1 MENKVKTFLILCIVA
16 VFTVIAFIFSSFYNR
31 IYNNNDHKHRGM
43 YDIVLALVET
53 IAYIAGMG
61 GVFLLV
67 RFIVFQV
74 TKSMWDGRGLM
85 LLPDLFADCS
95 LKERFIPVYQYSE
108 AKLKKLE

>member
-1 MENKVKTFLILCIVA
+1 
-16 VFTVIAFIFSSFYNR
+16 
-31 IYNNNDHKHRGM
+31 
-43 YDIVLALVET
+43 
-53 IAYIAGMG
+53 MG